1 LGFLALSAHCSPLV
15 VLVLLCYIY
24 LHLGFVLQNTL
35 FLYLVAVVIWSVRIW
50 FPVPRLLLRSPYFD
64 VIAIA
69 HLVAAWSFSV
79 VLKQKM
85 GVGS

>member
-1 LGFLALSAHCSPLV
+1 
-15 VLVLLCYIY
+15 
-24 LHLGFVLQNTL
+24 
-35 FLYLVAVVIWSVRIW
+35 VAVVIWSVRIW